1 MLFCTRHTRAILPLH
16 THCKTLFNLC
26 QRHFGDIPAGD
37 IPNDSSDIHN
47 IGAFFH
53 LFSLSQIGKLQPCV
67 SPPTA
72 TCHVWCCCDKNHGA
86 ASGDGLH
93 MLMALFAVEPC
104 CMWALLL
111 FTKWHTSMSKAWMN
125 RTAVTSEPCN
135 SQERQYSCEL
145 LRPQQFSFFGTT
157 DREVCT

>member
-104 CMWALLL
+104 W
-111 FTKWHTSMSKAWMN
+111 N
-125 RTAVTSEPCN
+125 RTNLDLVSRGINQFYVYVCVYVCVYIGYTRCTPVVCGHFCYLQN
-135 SQERQYSCEL
+135 GIRQCQ
-145 LRPQQFSFFGTT
+145 RHG
-157 DREVCT
+157 